1 MLNLPRRFRF
11 IIHKQKRRI
20 QSDGRQ
26 LRSGWRRAFRRWRVV
41 YVDVKSHANRG
52 RKEQLSLKRE
62 KWAESHSGVAATLF
76 KEPLIKWQSL
86 YCLHM
91 EDPIQHPATFCSP
104 THTAKIRARERE
116 REGET
121 PATSKKSGTEW
132 SVSGFGRGWRRAFSF
147 LYFLSLVVFSEQI
160 KFAFKSLSFVTASFW
175 SAWNERIRGSGKVS
189 GLVFLARSS
198 LTAEC
203 MDPLGRRQRQ
213 TQPD

>member
-11 IIHKQKRRI
+11 IIHKQKRRN

-76 KEPLIKWQSL
+76 KGPLIKWQSL

-116 REGET
+116 RERET

-160 KFAFKSLSFVTASFW
+160 KFTFKASPLSRRRFEAPGMRETEGA
-175 SAWNERIRGSGKVS
+175 GK
-189 GLVFLARSS
+189 LAV
-198 LTAEC
+198 
-203 MDPLGRRQRQ
+203 
-213 TQPD
+213 

>member
-11 IIHKQKRRI
+11 IIHKQKRRN

-52 RKEQLSLKRE
+52 RKELLSLKRE

-76 KEPLIKWQSL
+76 KGPLIKWQSL

-91 EDPIQHPATFCSP
+91 EDPIQRLSVLPR
-104 THTAKIRARERE
+104 IRQRLEPERERE
-116 REGET
+116 RGRN
-121 PATSKKSGTEW
+121 SGNLQKIWDRVKCEW
-132 SVSGFGRGWRRAFSF
+132 FWTWVEESLLFFI
-147 LYFLSLVVFSEQI
+147 FLSLVVFSEQI

-175 SAWNERIRGSGKVS
+175 SAWNEKPRERES
-189 GLVFLARSS
+189 
-198 LTAEC
+198 
-203 MDPLGRRQRQ
+203 
-213 TQPD
+213 

>member
-76 KEPLIKWQSL
+76 KGPLIKWQSL

-91 EDPIQHPATFCSP
+91 EDPIQQLSVLPR
-104 THTAKIRARERE
+104 IRQRLEPERERE
-116 REGET
+116 RERET

-175 SAWNERIRGSGKVS
+175 SAWNERNRGSGKVS

>member
-11 IIHKQKRRI
+11 IIHKQKRRN

-76 KEPLIKWQSL
+76 KGPLIKWQSL

-116 REGET
+116 RN
-121 PATSKKSGTEW
+121 SGNLQKIWDRVKCEW
-132 SVSGFGRGWRRAFSF
+132 FWTWVEESLLFFIFSF
-147 LYFLSLVVFSEQI
+147 L
-160 KFAFKSLSFVTASFW
+160 
-175 SAWNERIRGSGKVS
+175 GSIFRTNKIH
-189 GLVFLARSS
+189 F
-198 LTAEC
+198 
-203 MDPLGRRQRQ
+203 
-213 TQPD
+213 